1 MNDTACTP
9 EAGAALAKSE
19 LNLVCLD
26 CGKVIEFSDEVI
38 EQRQRDIAKHH
49 NIRLTNHS
57 LYLYGHCVNGD
68 CKHDE

>member
-1 MNDTACTP
+1 MF
-9 EAGAALAKSE
+9 ELATQE
-19 LNLVCLD
+19 HHDHLVCLD